1 MPKLKTKRAA
11 AKRMSVNKNG
21 KVKHAKAGAKH
32 NFGPKNAKR
41 SRRLRG
47 SGILKEVDAKKI
59 RMELFPYGSPR

>member
-11 AKRMSVNKNG
+11 KKRLSVNKNG
-21 KVKHAKAGAKH
+21 KVRAGKAGAKH

-47 SGILKEVDAKKI
+47 SGILRDMDAKKI
-59 RMELFPYGSPR
+59 RKELFPYG

>member
-11 AKRMSVNKNG
+11 KKRLSVNKAG
-21 KVKHAKAGAKH
+21 KVRHAKAFGKH

-47 SGILKEVDAKKI
+47 NGVLRGADAKKV
-59 RMELFPYGSPR
+59 RKELFPYGSPS